1 MQPGPLDALGRLIEA
16 IREGATRSPALAGA
30 LRELASAIAA
40 LAPPEGQDAAGVTG
54 QAGHGPAQR
63 RAEPA
68 PAAAVEP
75 EQVRQFADALRQGL
89 GGMGAAGAPAAV
101 TGPRVVSQGR
111 AAEGVEVPASRRG
124 QGLDVAAL
132 ARRCELKADSCLF
145 AARRA
150 RGVAQGA
157 TIFDFKPEYLA
168 LLDRG
173 KAEKTYLWMVAP
185 SDGTPPEGLER
196 IAEAYGILKEAASL
210 IVPAASDPEAPQ
222 GLMEKLLPLL
232 ATAQCALRESLPTG
246 EIDRDQEDV
255 FWFLRDQ
262 TEQRR
267 VYIAQHLTRDSKAT
281 VEEARAALEQA
292 RQVVG
297 ELAGK
302 QKAGKARKESVSRAR
317 YHAGQLAQGRAV
329 EPDKSWALIA
339 QVVGELAVAGSPL
352 PKDLSAALEPLA
364 GALLV
369 ECPEEA
375 LRERLLEVAQRAAES
390 EGQGED
396 DRADSAEI
404 ERARQLLADRV
415 LVMIG
420 GVPKPEAVESL
431 RKSLALRDVR
441 WLSKRDHASTAPFET
456 EISRPDVD
464 VVMVMIR
471 WCNTHDGPE
480 VREMCRLHNKACVTL
495 PGGYNPS
502 QVAHH
507 VLEQVGERLR
517 HAG

>member
-1 MQPGPLDALGRLIEA
+1 MGVVGRLIEA
-16 IREGATRSPALAGA
+16 VRDGAARSPALAEA
-30 LRELASAIAA
+30 LRELAGAIAA
-40 LAPPEGQDAAGVTG
+40 LAPAEGRGAAGSHGGERGAVG
-54 QAGHGPAQR
+54 EGAGGAGTP
-63 RAEPA
+63 
-68 PAAAVEP
+68 AAVEP
-75 EQVRQFADALRQGL
+75 EQVRQLAEALRLGL
-89 GGMGAAGAPAAV
+89 GGMGAPAV

-111 AAEGVEVPASRRG
+111 GGVGEGSEVAASRRG
-124 QGLDVAAL
+124 QGVDVAAL

-173 KAEKTYLWMVAP
+173 KAEKTYLWMIAP
-185 SDGTPPEGLER
+185 SDGTPPEDLER
-196 IAEAYGILKEAASL
+196 IASAYGSLREAATL
-210 IVPAASDPEAPQ
+210 IVPIASDPEAPQ
-222 GLMEKLLPLL
+222 ALMERLLPLL
-232 ATAQCALRESLPTG
+232 ATAQCALRESLPAG

-267 VYIAQHLTRDSKAT
+267 VYIAQHLTRESKAS
-281 VEEARAALEQA
+281 VEEGRAAAEEA

-297 ELAGK
+297 ELEGK
-302 QKAGKARKESVSRAR
+302 QKAGKARKESVSRVR

-339 QVVGELAVAGSPL
+339 QAVGELAVAGSPL

-364 GALLV
+364 GAMLA
-369 ECPEEA
+369 ECPDGA
-375 LRERLLEVAQRAAES
+375 LRERLMEVAQRAAEGE
-390 EGQGED
+390 EGDE
-396 DRADSAEI
+396 DRAGSAEI
-404 ERARQLLADRV
+404 ERARELLADRV

-431 RKSLALRDVR
+431 RRSLALRDVR

-456 EISRPDVD
+456 EIARPDVD